1 MSAVRGLPRIS
12 SRIIRTE
19 RLIRAL
25 WLQRVF
31 LRNHASGMMQLFN
44 ISRRAGKTQRR
55 RRGAATR
62 VAGEMRR
69 HGAAA
74 SPAVCVPAAAN
85 RPTRTYPL
93 RQLAWGFG
101 NLSVTIPVG
110 ILGGRWGR
118 EIFPKPRYLHPLCL
132 HLLCLFPAS
141 GRRSPPE
148 RKWTNYAYESDDS
161 NRACDGPPPPQSA
174 RNIGSR
180 GNGGRFDGSSSVRGP
195 YGSGEHCF
203 ARCAGVWRAKQS

>member
-74 SPAVCVPAAAN
+74 ICTQQATPPRNNVIGVGKTAFIAA
-85 RPTRTYPL
+85 
-93 RQLAWGFG
+93 
-101 NLSVTIPVG
+101 
-110 ILGGRWGR
+110 
-118 EIFPKPRYLHPLCL
+118 
-132 HLLCLFPAS
+132 
-141 GRRSPPE
+141 SPPSE
-148 RKWTNYAYESDDS
+148 P
-161 NRACDGPPPPQSA
+161 DG
-174 RNIGSR
+174 RN
-180 GNGGRFDGSSSVRGP
+180 
-195 YGSGEHCF
+195 
-203 ARCAGVWRAKQS
+203 